1 MRQPFPEIPRIADI
15 DLVDQVTNEEILE
28 IVEQPIKQQ
37 VDQKIPQENDE
48 ATLRRSIRVRKSAI
62 PNDYIYI
69 VYLQELDYNSGAEN
83 DPKTFSQAMSSKESK
98 SRYNVMKEEMNFMTS
113 NRAWDLVELPN
124 GVKVVGC
131 KWVFKSKKDSLG
143 NIVMS

>member
-1 MRQPFPEIPRIADI
+1 MRKPFPEIPRIADI
-15 DLVDQVTNEEILE
+15 DPVDQVTNEEILE

-37 VDQKIPQENDE
+37 VDQQIPQENDE
-48 ATLRRSIRVRKSAI
+48 ATLRRSIRVRKSAS
-62 PNDYIYI
+62 PNDYI
-69 VYLQELDYNSGAEN
+69 VNLQELDYNSGAEN

-98 SRYNVMKEEMNFMTS
+98 SRYDVMKEEMNFMTS
-113 NRAWDLVELPN
+113 NRVWDLVELPN

-131 KWVFKSKKDSLG
+131 KWVFKTKKDSLG